1 MESLAGMGQ
10 SQGERDANR
19 MGMLE
24 LAKPGGMGDYR
35 VMGQAR
41 GLEDGVELLG
51 LSPESALRRGSP
63 AERRLPQAPLLTTE
77 HLDLMAGRYPHLAW
91 EWEGMWP
98 ETE

>member
-1 MESLAGMGQ
+1 MGL
-10 SQGERDANR
+10 SQRERDANR

-24 LAKPGGMGDYR
+24 LAKPGGMGDFR
-35 VMGQAR
+35 VLAQAR
-41 GLEDGVELLG
+41 GLEDAVELLG
-51 LSPESALRRGSP
+51 FSQASPLRNAAPVERG
-63 AERRLPQAPLLTTE
+63 LPPAPLLSSR